1 MSAISLINSGVAWFT
16 AAAVLAFLFSFHKSL
31 SGWIAGVGGAVGSL
45 CTAAAGFTVLTNAL
59 AVSGVMPF
67 IGHSLQITP
76 LNAIWLITLGLCGLF
91 VSLYNI
97 DWHRHPQVK
106 ANGLLVNL
114 LMAAAVCAVVASNLG
129 TLVVMAEIMALC
141 AVFLTG
147 CSKEGKLWF
156 ALGRIGTLLLAV
168 ACYGVA
174 TLRHSGA
181 ASS

>member
-76 LNAIWLITLGLCGLF
+76 
-91 VSLYNI
+91 
-97 DWHRHPQVK
+97 
-106 ANGLLVNL
+106 
-114 LMAAAVCAVVASNLG
+114 
-129 TLVVMAEIMALC
+129 
-141 AVFLTG
+141 
-147 CSKEGKLWF
+147 
-156 ALGRIGTLLLAV
+156 
-168 ACYGVA
+168 
-174 TLRHSGA
+174 
-181 ASS
+181 